1 MVEKLLTM
9 AQAGELLATK
19 RDTTYRLVYSGALK
33 AIDLRVPGA
42 RKPKWRIPVSAI
54 DALIQARRV
63 TA

>member
-1 MVEKLLTM
+1 MAEKLLTM

-42 RKPKWRIPVSAI
+42 KKPKWRIPVSAI

-63 TA
+63 MA

>member
-1 MVEKLLTM
+1 MAEKLLTM

-42 RKPKWRIPVSAI
+42 KKPKWRIPLSAI